1 MLNKGL
7 LLMMLVSIL
16 TGCGNNQVNDIVS
29 NKSGAIQ
36 EVETSNE
43 IAKSNHVAWI
53 GLDNKDGSFHKIK
66 INTPQLSKTFEWT
79 NESNPSFF
87 PAIEEID
94 INGDQVSELVL
105 ILTTAT
111 GTGVNL
117 QELHILKQ
125 SDLSEIEY
133 ERPLDYVNANIKQSI
148 TKDNGEVFVHIEGA
162 DQVIDKTYKESDAG
176 MWFDNVFFGS
186 TITYEVKD
194 GGITATL
201 SGNVSPGESA
211 VSAILEYDSTMKIKS
226 MTLTEITS

>member
-1 MLNKGL
+1 MLNKGI
-7 LLMMLVSIL
+7 LLMMLASTL
-16 TGCGNNQVNDIVS
+16 TGCGNDQVSDIVS
-29 NKSGAIQ
+29 SKPGAIQ
-36 EVETSNE
+36 EVETSIE
-43 IAKSNHVAWI
+43 IAKSNHVALI
-53 GLDNKDGSFHKIK
+53 GLDNKDGAFHKIK
-66 INTPQLSKTFEWT
+66 INTSQLSKTFEWT

-94 INGDQVSELVL
+94 INGDQEDELVI

-133 ERPLDYVNANIKQSI
+133 ELPLDYINANIKHSI
-148 TKDNGEVFVHIEGA
+148 TRDNGEVFVHVEGA
-162 DQVIDKTYKESDAG
+162 DQVINKTYKESDAG
-176 MWFDNVFFGS
+176 MWFDQVVFGS
-186 TITYEVKD
+186 TVTYEVVD
-194 GGITATL
+194 GVISATL

-211 VSAILEYDSTMKIKS
+211 VSATVEYDSNMKIKS